1 LLITNFS
8 EGDDLTR
15 IKLSSDGLSVV
26 DSSSFI
32 AGFSDPLPIQMGPNG
47 AVLIGEFN
55 GGVVTILYSLGAW
68 RTDLPTV
75 PQAILDAGS
84 SVINGSLYLVGG
96 KTFPN
101 GIETHLSTMYI
112 YNPGDPNTISD
123 ELWTLGPDL
132 PGPAVENPAVAALGG
147 KLYVLG
153 GATAAFSG
161 AVNNATVFDPNTNV
175 WTTLEPMDFATG
187 GATAQILNGNIYV
200 VGGMDTTGASL
211 NTVQVYNPTTNTW
224 SAAPSMVTRRDNPGS
239 AVIDDPT
246 TLEID
251 PKLYV
256 FGGRTRNADGSV
268 ANPTLSS
275 MEIYDPLTNQWSSG
289 TSMPTGRRTMSV
301 GTLNNKIQV
310 IGGEA
315 TIDGTTFIQ
324 NEEYNPLTQTWRS
337 LPSIPTG
344 VHGAAF
350 GTIDNVI
357 YVAGGGPIAGSSATD
372 AVQAFTF

>member
-1 LLITNFS
+1 
-8 EGDDLTR
+8 
-15 IKLSSDGLSVV
+15 
-26 DSSSFI
+26 
-32 AGFSDPLPIQMGPNG
+32 
-47 AVLIGEFN
+47 
-55 GGVVTILYSLGAW
+55 
-68 RTDLPTV
+68 
-75 PQAILDAGS
+75 
-84 SVINGSLYLVGG
+84 
-96 KTFPN
+96 
-101 GIETHLSTMYI
+101 
-112 YNPGDPNTISD
+112 
-123 ELWTLGPDL
+123 
-132 PGPAVENPAVAALGG
+132 
-147 KLYVLG
+147 
-153 GATAAFSG
+153 
-161 AVNNATVFDPNTNV
+161 
-175 WTTLEPMDFATG
+175 
-187 GATAQILNGNIYV
+187 
-200 VGGMDTTGASL
+200 
-211 NTVQVYNPTTNTW
+211 VQVYNPTTNTW